1 VLKSIEDIN
10 TTKKRLTIEIPSDVL
25 ESEIGNSLSN
35 LRQRVRLPGFRP
47 GKAPINL
54 IEKRFGKEI
63 ESEVLEKVIP
73 QYYNNA
79 LKEADIQPVSFPEL
93 DEEVDYKRKN
103 SLLLSFTVEVLPKI
117 ENLTYENVAIKDL
130 PVTVEDSDIE
140 DAINRLRDRKAV
152 FEIADKPIEM
162 DDLVTFDYVDSEIV
176 GEDNP
181 ALKELISQMGNE
193 IFPPD
198 IMERALGKSK
208 GDIIEFTTTFEDT
221 LHKKELVGKTATIK
235 LTIKE
240 VKDKTLPEVD
250 DDLAKDLGV
259 DTLSALKEQLQEKI
273 QMAKEAH
280 VKRIQKAEILNKL
293 IESHPFDVP
302 ESMVKRQIETLMIEG
317 NLPDSSTEKGQSQP
331 DVDDAMGAVTTDTA
345 SPEKTEGLP
354 EDIKEKYQE
363 KALQI
368 VRASVLIDMIGKQE
382 GIIVTDNEVD
392 ERISLLAQNMSA
404 TPEAIRNFYM
414 YQEGALDRL
423 KKSIFEDKVLDLLL
437 SKATIEK
444 EESE

>member
-1 VLKSIEDIN
+1 MLKSIEDIN
-10 TTKKRLTIEIPSDVL
+10 ATKKRLTIEIPSDVL
-25 ESEIGNSLSN
+25 EGEIGNSLSN

-93 DEEVDYKRKN
+93 DEDVDYKRKN
-103 SLLLSFTVEVLPKI
+103 PLLLSFTVEVLPKI
-117 ENLTYENVAIKDL
+117 ENLTYENITIKDL
-130 PVTVEDSDIE
+130 PITAEDSDIE
-140 DAINRLRDRKAV
+140 DAIKRLQDRKAV
-152 FEIADKPIEM
+152 FELADKPVEM
-162 DDLVTFDYVDSEIV
+162 DDLVTFDYVDSEII

-181 ALKELISQMGNE
+181 SLKELIAQMGNE

-198 IMERALGKSK
+198 IMERAIGKNK
-208 GDIIEFTTTFEDT
+208 GDVIEFTTTFEDAM
-221 LHKKELVGKTATIK
+221 HKKELVGKTATIQ

-240 VKDKTLPEVD
+240 VKKKTLPEID

-259 DTLSALKEQLQEKI
+259 DTLSELKEQLKEKI
-273 QMAKEAH
+273 VSAKEHH

-293 IESHPFDVP
+293 IELHAFDVP
-302 ESMVKRQIETLMIEG
+302 ESMVKRQLEALMMEG
-317 NLPDSSTEKGQSQP
+317 NLSDAPAGEGQDESAA
-331 DVDDAMGAVTTDTA
+331 DAEAGNIITDTA
-345 SPEKTEGLP
+345 SSEKTEESP
-354 EDIKEKYQE
+354 EDVKEKYQQ
-363 KALQI
+363 KALQ
-368 VRASVLIDMIGKQE
+368 VVKASVLIDMIGKQE
-382 GIIVTDNEVD
+382 GIIVTDSEVD

-404 TPEAIRNFYM
+404 TPEAVRNFYM
-414 YQEGALDRL
+414 YQEGALERL

-437 SKATIEK
+437 SKAIIEK
-444 EESE
+444 EENT

>member
-93 DEEVDYKRKN
+93 DEDVDYKRKN
-103 SLLLSFTVEVLPKI
+103 PLLLSFTVEVLPKI
-117 ENLTYENVAIKDL
+117 ENLTYENISIKDL
-130 PVTVEDSDIE
+130 PITVEDPDID
-140 DAINRLRDRKAV
+140 DAIKRLQDRKAV

-181 ALKELISQMGNE
+181 SLKELIAQMGNE

-198 IMERALGKSK
+198 IMERAMGKNK
-208 GDIIEFTTTFEDT
+208 GDIIEFTTTFDDA

-235 LTIKE
+235 LMIKE
-240 VKDKTLPEVD
+240 VKKKTLPEID

-259 DTLSALKEQLQEKI
+259 DTLSDLKVQLKEKI
-273 QMAKEAH
+273 LSAKENH
-280 VKRIQKAEILNKL
+280 IKRIQKAEILNKL
-293 IESHPFDVP
+293 IESHAFDVP

-317 NLPDSSTEKGQSQP
+317 NLPDTSSGEEQAESP
-331 DVDDAMGAVTTDTA
+331 ADAKVGDVTTDT
-345 SPEKTEGLP
+345 SPSEKT
-354 EDIKEKYQE
+354 KELSEEMKGKYQE
-363 KALQI
+363 KALQ
-368 VRASVLIDMIGKQE
+368 VVKASVLIDMIGKKE
-382 GIIVTDNEVD
+382 GIIVTDSEVD

-404 TPEAIRNFYM
+404 TPEAVRNFYM

-444 EESE
+444 EENE

>member
-10 TTKKRLTIEIPSDVL
+10 ATKKRLTIEIPSDVL
-25 ESEIGNSLSN
+25 EGEIGNSLSN

-93 DEEVDYKRKN
+93 DEDVDYKRKN
-103 SLLLSFTVEVLPKI
+103 PLLLSFTVEVLPKI
-117 ENLTYENVAIKDL
+117 ENLTYENITIKDL
-130 PVTVEDSDIE
+130 PITAEDSDIE
-140 DAINRLRDRKAV
+140 DAIKRLQDRKAV
-152 FEIADKPIEM
+152 FELADKPVEM
-162 DDLVTFDYVDSEIV
+162 DDLVTFDYVDSEII

-181 ALKELISQMGNE
+181 SLKELIAQMGNE

-198 IMERALGKSK
+198 IMERAIGKNK
-208 GDIIEFTTTFEDT
+208 GDIIEFTTTFEDA
-221 LHKKELVGKTATIK
+221 LHKKELVGKRATIQ

-240 VKDKTLPEVD
+240 VKKKTLPEID

-259 DTLSALKEQLQEKI
+259 DTLSELKEELKEKI
-273 QMAKEAH
+273 LSAKEHH

-293 IESHPFDVP
+293 IESHAFDVP
-302 ESMVKRQIETLMIEG
+302 ESMVKRQLEALMMEG
-317 NLPDSSTEKGQSQP
+317 NLS
-331 DVDDAMGAVTTDTA
+331 DAPAGEDESAADAEAGNIFTDTA
-345 SPEKTEGLP
+345 SSEKTEESP
-354 EDIKEKYQE
+354 EDVKEKYQQ
-363 KALQI
+363 KALQ
-368 VRASVLIDMIGKQE
+368 VVKASVLIDMIGKQE
-382 GIIVTDNEVD
+382 GIIVTDSEVD

-404 TPEAIRNFYM
+404 TPEAVRNFYM
-414 YQEGALDRL
+414 YQEGALERL

-437 SKATIEK
+437 SKAIIEK
-444 EESE
+444 EENT

>member
-1 VLKSIEDIN
+1 MLKSIEDIN
-10 TTKKRLTIEIPSDVL
+10 ATKKRLTIEIPSDVL
-25 ESEIGNSLSN
+25 EGEIGNSLSN

-93 DEEVDYKRKN
+93 DEDVDYKRKN
-103 SLLLSFTVEVLPKI
+103 PLLLSFTVEVLPKI
-117 ENLTYENVAIKDL
+117 ENLTYENITIKDL
-130 PVTVEDSDIE
+130 PITAEDSDIE
-140 DAINRLRDRKAV
+140 DAIKRLQDRKAV
-152 FEIADKPIEM
+152 FELADKPVEM
-162 DDLVTFDYVDSEIV
+162 DDLVTFDYVDSEII

-181 ALKELISQMGNE
+181 SLKELIAQMGNE

-198 IMERALGKSK
+198 IMERAIGKNK
-208 GDIIEFTTTFEDT
+208 GDIIEFTTTFEDA
-221 LHKKELVGKTATIK
+221 LHKKELVGKRATIQ

-240 VKDKTLPEVD
+240 VKKKTLPEID

-259 DTLSALKEQLQEKI
+259 DTLSELKEELKEKI
-273 QMAKEAH
+273 LSAKEHH

-293 IESHPFDVP
+293 IESHAFDVP
-302 ESMVKRQIETLMIEG
+302 ESMVKRQLEALMMEG
-317 NLPDSSTEKGQSQP
+317 NLSDAPAGEGQDESAA
-331 DVDDAMGAVTTDTA
+331 DAEAGNVFTDTA
-345 SPEKTEGLP
+345 SSEKTEESP
-354 EDIKEKYQE
+354 EDVKEKYQQ
-363 KALQI
+363 KALQ
-368 VRASVLIDMIGKQE
+368 VVKASVLIDMIGKQE
-382 GIIVTDNEVD
+382 GIIVTDSEVD

-404 TPEAIRNFYM
+404 TPEAVRNFYM
-414 YQEGALDRL
+414 YQEGALERL

-437 SKATIEK
+437 SKAIIEK
-444 EESE
+444 EENK